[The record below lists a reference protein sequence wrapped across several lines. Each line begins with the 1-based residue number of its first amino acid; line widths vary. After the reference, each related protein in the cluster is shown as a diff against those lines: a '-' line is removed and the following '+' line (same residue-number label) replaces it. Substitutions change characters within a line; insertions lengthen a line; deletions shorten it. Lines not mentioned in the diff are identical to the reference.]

1 MKVRLLHLLFSV
13 FARWICLIDIFW
25 QSTDIFCNYAQQ
37 IETLIYNIAQHTAF
51 RKGFDFF
58 FLFAKTP
65 MWWEKQKQEVKH
77 NAMCQN
83 TPSVSTGR
91 GVKMI
96 VAKKLRQQCQIF
108 NIAIF
113 PSRCL
118 LRAVVEF
125 GLTSNSNCQEGGEQQ
140 DLTQIMLPFQQKLKR
155 VWSTL
160 HRSHSICIRTVSS

>member
-1 MKVRLLHLLFSV
+1 
-13 FARWICLIDIFW
+13 
-25 QSTDIFCNYAQQ
+25 
-37 IETLIYNIAQHTAF
+37 
-51 RKGFDFF
+51 
-58 FLFAKTP
+58 
-65 MWWEKQKQEVKH
+65 
-77 NAMCQN
+77 MCQN
-83 TPSVSTGR
+83 TPSASTVEGR

-155 VWSTL
+155 V
-160 HRSHSICIRTVSS
+160 

>member
-1 MKVRLLHLLFSV
+1 MS
-13 FARWICLIDIFW
+13 
-25 QSTDIFCNYAQQ
+25 
-37 IETLIYNIAQHTAF
+37 NIAHCTYIISSRF
-51 RKGFDFF
+51 YFF
-58 FLFAKTP
+58 CKNPTCD
-65 MWWEKQKQEVKH
+65 EKSKSKRWTQCNVSKYAV
-77 NAMCQN
+77 
-83 TPSVSTGR
+83 SVNR
-91 GVKMI
+91 QGVKMI

-160 HRSHSICIRTVSS
+160 HRSTMYSIFSHCLVEKVIWEMHSDHSYITQAHFYGFIPS

>member
-58 FLFAKTP
+58 FFLQKP
-65 MWWEKQKQEVKH
+65 LCDEKSKSKRWNTMQCVKI
-77 NAMCQN
+77 
-83 TPSVSTGR
+83 VEGR

-160 HRSHSICIRTVSS
+160 HRSHSIYIRI